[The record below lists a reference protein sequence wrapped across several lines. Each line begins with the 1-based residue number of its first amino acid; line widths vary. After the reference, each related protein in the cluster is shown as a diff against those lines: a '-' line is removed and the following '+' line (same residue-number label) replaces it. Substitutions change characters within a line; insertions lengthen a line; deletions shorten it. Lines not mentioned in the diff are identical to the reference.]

1 MHLLPSSEIRLDD
14 GADAVD
20 LALPPGDVLVLSFG
34 DSDLAALAAVAGASD
49 LSVRAASLRRLQH
62 PLSVDLLI
70 EKTARHCRFV
80 LLRCLGGL
88 DYWRYGIEQM
98 ALSCRAHGVAL
109 AVLPGDDR
117 EDARL
122 AEYGTVP
129 PACAQ
134 ALLAYFR
141 DGGGAESMRRLL
153 GGIARVLSTGPA
165 EGAARFAMPEPLQP
179 LALPALFAVWDGQP
193 RPWREALACL
203 SVDKALVPV
212 LLYRSAISAG
222 DTAMGAALAAA
233 LAEHGHAPL
242 PLALTSLK
250 DPEVLAE
257 LAALIALR
265 KPALIVT
272 TTGFSARDGSDFV
285 LDGADCPILQAVPVG
300 SARDAWEASPRG
312 LSAVDLAMQVALPE
326 FDGRLGAI
334 PVAFKAESAD
344 TVTGLVT
351 RRLVPDAAGI
361 AALAGLASGWIEL
374 AAKPVRQRRLALV
387 MSDYP
392 ARGGRAGFAVGLD
405 TPASV
410 GAIRELLAGAG
421 YDVGHD
427 LASARDQQALMQDLT
442 AGPMDLAV
450 PLPAYREWL
459 AALPEVRA
467 QPAAGDPRPGRG
479 RSCPCRGLFPLP
491 CGGMGQA
498 AGRTAAAARFA
509 ATARRATTIPTRRP
523 AMAISPSISG
533 CAGPAATR

>member
-34 DSDLAALAAVAGASD
+34 DSDLAALASVAGASG

-98 ALSCRAHGVAL
+98 ALSCRAHSVAL

-122 AEYGTVP
+122 AAYGTVP

-222 DTAMGAALAAA
+222 DTAMGAALA
-233 LAEHGHAPL
+233 GPWRS
-242 PLALTSLK
+242 T
-250 DPEVLAE
+250 
-257 LAALIALR
+257 
-265 KPALIVT
+265 
-272 TTGFSARDGSDFV
+272 
-285 LDGADCPILQAVPVG
+285 
-300 SARDAWEASPRG
+300 
-312 LSAVDLAMQVALPE
+312 AM
-326 FDGRLGAI
+326 
-334 PVAFKAESAD
+334 
-344 TVTGLVT
+344 
-351 RRLVPDAAGI
+351 RR
-361 AALAGLASGWIEL
+361 
-374 AAKPVRQRRLALV
+374 
-387 MSDYP
+387 
-392 ARGGRAGFAVGLD
+392 
-405 TPASV
+405 
-410 GAIRELLAGAG
+410 
-421 YDVGHD
+421 
-427 LASARDQQALMQDLT
+427 
-442 AGPMDLAV
+442 
-450 PLPAYREWL
+450 
-459 AALPEVRA
+459 
-467 QPAAGDPRPGRG
+467 
-479 RSCPCRGLFPLP
+479 CRWH
-491 CGGMGQA
+491 
-498 AGRTAAAARFA
+498 
-509 ATARRATTIPTRRP
+509 
-523 AMAISPSISG
+523 
-533 CAGPAATR
+533 

>member
-34 DSDLAALAAVAGASD
+34 DSDLAALAAAAGAGS

-98 ALSCRAHGVAL
+98 ALACRQHGVPL

-122 AEYGTVP
+122 AEFGTVP

-141 DGGGAESMRRLL
+141 DGGGAASMTRLL
-153 GGIARVLSTGPA
+153 GGIARVLGMGDA
-165 EGAARFAMPEPLQP
+165 AGKARFAMPEPLQP
-179 LALPALFAVWDGQP
+179 LTLPALFALSDSEP
-193 RPWREALACL
+193 KPWREALAAL
-203 SVDKALVPV
+203 PTDKALVPI

-222 DTAMGAALAAA
+222 DTAMGEALAAA
-233 LAEHGHAPL
+233 LVARGHAPL

-250 DPEVLAE
+250 DPAVLAE
-257 LAALIALR
+257 LGELIALR

-272 TTGFSARDGSDFV
+272 TTAFSARDGAEFV
-285 LDGADCPILQAVPVG
+285 LDAADCPIVQAVPVG
-300 SARDAWEASPRG
+300 SSREAWAASPRG

-326 FDGRLGAI
+326 FDGRIGAI
-334 PVAFKAESAD
+334 PVAFKAESEDPA
-344 TVTGLVT
+344 TGLVT
-351 RRLVPDAAGI
+351 RRLVPDAEGI
-361 AALAGLASGWIEL
+361 AALAGLASGWISL
-374 AAKPVRQRRLALV
+374 AAKPVQERRLALV

-410 GAIRELLAGAG
+410 AAIRRLLAEAGYDAGAG
-421 YDVGHD
+421 PA
-427 LASARDQQALMQDLT
+427 LASEPNALMQALLT
-442 AGPMDLAV
+442 GPLELTV
-450 PLPAYREWL
+450 PLEAYRDWL
-459 AALPEVRA
+459 AELPEAARA
-467 QPAAGDPRPGRG
+467 APPRKPWRGRG
-479 RSCPCRGLFPLP
+479 RSCVPRWLLPLP
-491 CGGMGQA
+491 GAALRQADGGA
-498 AGRTAAAARFA
+498 A
-509 ATARRATTIPTRRP
+509 ATA
-523 AMAISPSISG
+523 
-533 CAGPAATR
+533 